1 MVNGKR
7 KMKKQIKR
15 ALEIVEEIE
24 ENNLAC
30 CAISTEPEMVELWC
44 YELKEILKE
53 LDGGSS

>member
-1 MVNGKR
+1 
-7 KMKKQIKR
+7 MKKQIKR
-15 ALEIVEEIE
+15 ALEIIGEIE

-30 CAISTEPEMVELWC
+30 CAISTEPDMVELWC